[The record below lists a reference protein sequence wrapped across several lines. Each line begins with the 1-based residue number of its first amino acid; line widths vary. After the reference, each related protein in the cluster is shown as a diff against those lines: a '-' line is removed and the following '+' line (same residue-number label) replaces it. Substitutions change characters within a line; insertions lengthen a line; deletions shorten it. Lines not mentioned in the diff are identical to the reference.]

1 MIMTAPLPRLVRDRF
16 PALVYLAQV
25 PPAAALITL
34 LGVAHPF
41 YRAFP
46 VLLFAAGLAFWHP
59 AFVSGRA
66 RLLPPLFYFGLISL
80 LSSTT
85 TRTSRPV
92 AGFVFHPAEFFFLAL
107 LLAWALSR
115 SPFAGPRRVILTVLG
130 ACALAGALDEAHQA
144 FVPGRVA
151 DPLDWVLDLLGAA
164 AGCAFFFL
172 LPRALRAPRDA
183 RPDAERIP
191 A

>member
-1 MIMTAPLPRLVRDRF
+1 MTAPLPRLLRDRF
-16 PALVYLAQV
+16 PALIHLAQV
-25 PPAAALITL
+25 PPATALIAL
-34 LGVAHPF
+34 LGVAHPV

-46 VLLFAAGLAFWHP
+46 VLLLAAGLAFWHP
-59 AFVSGRA
+59 VFVSGRA
-66 RLLPPLFYFGLISL
+66 RLVPPVFYFGLISL

-107 LLAWALSR
+107 LLAWALTR
-115 SPFAGPRRVILTVLG
+115 SPHAAPRRVTLTVLL

-172 LPRALRAPRDA
+172 LPRALRAPREA
-183 RPDAERIP
+183 PPHTERIP